1 MELDNDQKLAI
12 VQNVISA
19 DNNYRLQYAN
29 IKPLAHA
36 NKRRW
41 KYLVI
46 GLFWLFSF
54 LLTFYV
60 FYWCAQ
66 HSTSSRLGVWAKPLD
81 GLLFILLVTELVSS
95 IAYIS
100 DSGVESSEHFIED
113 NCKVLKDEAFNKAI
127 KEAYSLGMAD
137 SIRFNLVKRLRF
149 CYLVGDKDK
158 ALKIIEQDTNLIEM
172 ANILIELEKE
182 NKIHVKDLDHGEKFF
197 NRLRNVYKKADSM
210 IDQQIIQPRTAE
222 IARNAINNNDPYAL
236 KLLPQDLRCQHADK
250 ILENLL

>member
-1 MELDNDQKLAI
+1 MELDNDQQLAI

-19 DNNYRLQYAN
+19 DNNYRLQYIN

-46 GLFWLFSF
+46 GLFWLFLF
-54 LLTFYV
+54 LLTGCV

-66 HSTSSRLGVWAKPLD
+66 HSTSSRLGVWATPSD
-81 GLLFILLVTELVSS
+81 CLLFILLIAELISS
-95 IAYIS
+95 VAYIS

-113 NCKVLKDEAFNKAI
+113 NCKVLKDETFNKAI
-127 KEAYSLGMAD
+127 KEAYSLGTSE

-149 CYLVGDKDK
+149 CYLVGDKEK

-197 NRLRNVYKKADSM
+197 DRFRNVCQKANSM
-210 IDQQIIQPRTAE
+210 LDQQIIQPRTAE
-222 IARNAINNNDPYAL
+222 IARNAINSNDSDAL
-236 KLLPQDLRCQHADK
+236 KLLPQDLRYQHADK